1 MNDSSTINKGIDDG
15 ILYVIVNGE
24 PILEFDRKKPV
35 PGHQRQYLDNMDA
48 QMDQGIQLGDTF
60 IESPN
65 ELMRSQFVAN
75 SLVNMLFKEQYSTA
89 IAMCTY
95 LAKRMPELQQIQ
107 CKGDI
112 TENPSTGSGV
122 GASGKASKEKDEDN
136 GFSIEFVFDRS
147 FEKTQQE
154 QTIQFHK
161 PSDNIH

>member
-1 MNDSSTINKGIDDG
+1 MDDS
-15 ILYVIVNGE
+15 ILYVVVNDE

-48 QMDQGIQLGDTF
+48 QMDQGIQLGADF
-60 IESPN
+60 IKEPN
-65 ELMRSQFVAN
+65 ALQRSQFVAN

-95 LAKRMPELQQIQ
+95 LAKRLPDLQQIQ

-112 TENPSTGSGV
+112 TESTTNDV
-122 GASGKASKEKDEDN
+122 MDEDN
-136 GFSIEFVFDRS
+136 NEGLSIEFVFDRS
-147 FEKTQQE
+147 YEKAQQE

-161 PSDNIH
+161 PDGNIH

>member
-1 MNDSSTINKGIDDG
+1 MSDGSSTINKENKSIDDG

-24 PILEFDRKKPV
+24 PILEFDRRKPV

-48 QMDQGIQLGDTF
+48 QMDQGIQLGDDF
-60 IESPN
+60 IDNPN
-65 ELMRSQFVAN
+65 ALMRSQFVAN
-75 SLVNMLFKEQYSTA
+75 SLINMLFKEQYSTA

-112 TENPSTGSGV
+112 ESSANETE
-122 GASGKASKEKDEDN
+122 EDG

-147 FEKTQQE
+147 YEKAQQE

-161 PSDNIH
+161 PSDKIH

>member
-1 MNDSSTINKGIDDG
+1 MDDS

-48 QMDQGIQLGDTF
+48 QMDQGIQLGDDF
-60 IESPN
+60 IENPN
-65 ELMRSQFVAN
+65 ELIRSQFVAN

-112 TENPSTGSGV
+112 TESSS
-122 GASGKASKEKDEDN
+122 ADSDEVPNEDS

-147 FEKTQQE
+147 YEKTQQE

>member
-1 MNDSSTINKGIDDG
+1 MNDSSTINKDISDDG
-15 ILYVIVNGE
+15 ILYVIVNDE

-48 QMDQGIQLGDTF
+48 QMDQGIQLGDDF

-112 TENPSTGSGV
+112 ESD
-122 GASGKASKEKDEDN
+122 SKDDS

-147 FEKTQQE
+147 FEKAQQE

-161 PSDNIH
+161 PSDKMH

>member
-1 MNDSSTINKGIDDG
+1 MDDT
-15 ILYVIVNGE
+15 ILYVVVNGD

-48 QMDQGIQLGDTF
+48 QMDQGIQLGPDF
-60 IESPN
+60 IKEPN
-65 ELMRSQFVAN
+65 TLQRSQFVAN
-75 SLVNMLFKEQYSTA
+75 SLVNLLYKEQYSTA

-112 TENPSTGSGV
+112 ESLDDQTEL
-122 GASGKASKEKDEDN
+122 
-136 GFSIEFVFDRS
+136 SIEFVFDRS
-147 FEKTQQE
+147 FEKAQQE

-161 PSDNIH
+161 PDKNIH